1 MKNILVVVLSFV
13 LAVSCNG
20 KKSFSDEEYKQKQVD
35 YEKKKAE
42 LSKSNGEFYK
52 ENKQKLMDFAELLK
66 SLKDTTKSFK
76 ALSKDTSYFKSDV
89 LMKSINFQLIS
100 NPNLG
105 NNSNTDIP
113 EVNVFFLHRKNK
125 DLSKEFFNDPFKE
138 LITCYESKNDFACLK
153 MKQDELQKILDLKYA
168 FIVDDLIKVKPEV
181 TNSSE
186 FQSGLYIGSIE
197 CYDLSNKT
205 TIYSFA
211 VAAQNSAKVSSMEGG
226 LEMEIKLDFDLNIRK
241 AIEDECKK
249 HFLFSQE

>member
-1 MKNILVVVLSFV
+1 MKNLFIAFLSFV
-13 LAVSCNG
+13 LLVSCNG
-20 KKSFSDEEYKQKQVD
+20 KKSFSDEEYKQKQID

-42 LSKSNGEFYK
+42 ISKSNGEFYK
-52 ENKQKLMDFAELLK
+52 ENKQKLMGFAELLK
-66 SLKDTTKSFK
+66 SLEDTTKSLK

-89 LMKSINFQLIS
+89 RMKSINFQLVSIP
-100 NPNLG
+100 NPG
-105 NNSNTDIP
+105 NNSNTDVP
-113 EVNVFFLHRKNK
+113 KVNVFFLHRKNK

-168 FIVDDLIKVKPEV
+168 FIVDDLIRVKPEV

-197 CYDLSNKT
+197 CYDLLNKIN
-205 TIYSFA
+205 IYSFV

-226 LEMEIKLDFDLNIRK
+226 LEMEIKLDFDLNIRN